1 MRAGFPFP
9 VKDCNGL
16 CAERESRQWQETIH
30 SQRHC
35 FPLRMT
41 DRRRHSSISTV
52 SGRKPDQG
60 RISLLTGRHLH
71 IRRPSLLYMPVVTG
85 MSPTACR
92 RAGARHHPC
101 RGQTPVVPLANTSRF
116 EGQHKCDNVW
126 PQICD
131 KWQKHP
137 RRDDLPVYQ
146 NIPVS
151 LPAIASIRPAASS
164 ASAQLLFSGRKTS
177 ISFIK
182 RMIERP
188 IA

>member
-1 MRAGFPFP
+1 MQAGFPFP

-41 DRRRHSSISTV
+41 GRRCHSSISTV

-60 RISLLTGRHLH
+60 KTSLLTGRHLR
-71 IRRPSLLYMPVVTG
+71 IRRPSLLSYGRRDRNEPDRL
-85 MSPTACR
+85 PTCR
-92 RAGARHHPC
+92 CP
-101 RGQTPVVPLANTSRF
+101 PPSVPLANTSRF

-131 KWQKHP
+131 RWQKHP
-137 RRDDLPVYQ
+137 RRADLPVYQ
-146 NIPVS
+146 NFPVS